1 MVNVFSQFLSK
12 IIEISQ
18 RKTNLVMAESK
29 IMKKSIIFQV
39 SCHRLYRW
47 NNSWENFSKIFLS
60 GDSDTVN
67 SLKSKGDYEAKLL

>member
-1 MVNVFSQFLSK
+1 
-12 IIEISQ
+12 
-18 RKTNLVMAESK
+18 MAESK
-29 IMKKSIIFQV
+29 IMKKSIILQV

-47 NNSWENFSKIFLS
+47 NNSCENVSKFFLS

>member
-1 MVNVFSQFLSK
+1 
-12 IIEISQ
+12 
-18 RKTNLVMAESK
+18 MAESK